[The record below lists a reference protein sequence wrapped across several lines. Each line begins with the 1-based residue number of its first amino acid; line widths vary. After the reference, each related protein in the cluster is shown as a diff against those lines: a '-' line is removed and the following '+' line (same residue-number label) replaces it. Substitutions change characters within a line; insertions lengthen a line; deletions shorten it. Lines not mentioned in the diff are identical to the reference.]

1 LTKHNSTNR
10 FSNRV
15 ENYVKYRPHYP
26 KDVISF
32 LKANCDLTPSSII
45 ADIGSGTGI
54 SSEIFLENAN
64 KIYAIEPNMEMRAA
78 AENIFSGN
86 ENFISINAAAEDTT
100 LQSDSVD
107 FIIAGQAFHWFDR
120 PKSKI
125 EFNRILR
132 NDGYCVLI
140 WNEKT
145 PSSEFMES
153 YEKLIRDY
161 GTDYEKINHEN
172 IDDEIIAEFYSP
184 GTVQLKTFEH
194 THPLDYSSLEGR
206 LLSSS
211 YIPLEGERYDSM
223 ISDLKKMFDKNN
235 KEGFVNMEYETR
247 VYYGN
252 LE

>member
-1 LTKHNSTNR
+1 MTKHNSTNR

-15 ENYVKYRPHYP
+15 ENYIKYRPHYP
-26 KDVISF
+26 KDVIGL
-32 LKANCDLTPSSII
+32 LKANCDLTPSGII

-54 SSEIFLENAN
+54 SSEIFIENGN
-64 KIYAIEPNMEMRAA
+64 KIYAIEPNKDMRAA
-78 AENIFSGN
+78 AEKIFSGN
-86 ENFISINAAAEDTT
+86 ENFVSINAAAEDTT
-100 LQSDSVD
+100 LQDESVD

-132 NDGYCVLI
+132 NKGYCVLI

-194 THPLDYSSLEGR
+194 THPLDYSGLEGR

-211 YIPLEGERYDSM
+211 YIPLEGVGYESM
-223 ISDLKKMFDKNN
+223 IGDLKKMFDKNN
-235 KEGFVNMEYETR
+235 KDGFVNMEYETR
-247 VYYGN
+247 VYHGN

>member
-1 LTKHNSTNR
+1 MTKHNSTIR

-26 KDVISF
+26 KEIINF
-32 LKANCDLTPSSII
+32 LKANCGLSNSAVI

-54 SSEIFLENAN
+54 SSEIFLENGN
-64 KIYAIEPNMEMRAA
+64 KIYAIEPNAEMRAA
-78 AENIFSGN
+78 AEKIFSGN
-86 ENFISINAAAEDTT
+86 ENFISINATAEDTT
-100 LQSDSVD
+100 LESSSVD

-120 PKSKI
+120 TRSKT

-132 NDGYCVLI
+132 KNGYCVLI

-145 PSSEFMES
+145 PSSDFMES
-153 YEKLIRDY
+153 YEELIRNY

-184 GTVQLKTFEH
+184 GQVQLKTFEH
-194 THPLDYSSLEGR
+194 THPLDYNGLEGR

-211 YIPLEGERYDSM
+211 YIPLEGERYDLM
-223 ISDLKKMFDKNN
+223 INDLKNMFGKNN
-235 KEGFVNMEYETR
+235 KDGFVNMEYETR

-252 LE
+252 LQ